1 MRGSRDAREE
11 PGDWMSEA
19 ALAPEVEAWLR
30 AGAGGRWA
38 CERVEETSIS
48 WLFFYPGRVLKLKK
62 PVDLGFVDFT
72 TPEQRRWA
80 AQREVAFNRRTAPDI
95 YRRVVTIVRGS
106 HGEVGAHF
114 SGEALDYGVE
124 MRRFDEDAILARRP
138 PPDGDFAED
147 LGRRIARFH
156 LSADRGTAG
165 CGANGMAYV
174 IGSNAEQLGACDGG
188 LDRAAVEELEALTAA
203 AFERLR
209 GLLDE
214 RAAEGFCRA
223 CHGDLHLSNIL
234 VERGEPVLF
243 DCIEFSDRLREIDVA
258 YDVAFLLMDL
268 VHRGAD
274 EAASRAFNGWLD
286 EAARGL
292 PASHWRGVAALPL
305 FQAVR
310 ACVRAHVNAREGDGE
325 AARRYLDAARR
336 YLQPSEP
343 RLVAVGGLSGSGK
356 STRARRL
363 APELGGPP
371 GAVLLRSDEIRKRLW
386 DVPPTE
392 RLGPEAYAPEA
403 TARVYASLFETAREV
418 LQAGLCVA
426 ADAVFLEPAQRAG
439 IEAAAREAG
448 APFEGIWMEAPEP
461 VLRGRLASRVSDASD
476 ADTEVLSGQL
486 ARDVGEIGWRRV
498 NG

>member
-1 MRGSRDAREE
+1 
-11 PGDWMSEA
+11 MSDA

-62 PVDLGFVDFT
+62 PVDFGFVDFT

-95 YRRVVTIVRGS
+95 YRRVVTIGRGE
-106 HGEVGAHF
+106 HGQIGSLS
-114 SGEALDYGVE
+114 SGDALDYGVE

-138 PPDGDFAED
+138 PPDGDFAEG
-147 LGRRIARFH
+147 LGRRIAQFH
-156 LSADRGTAG
+156 ISADRGSAG
-165 CGANGMAYV
+165 CGASGMAYV
-174 IGSNAEQLGACDGG
+174 IGSNTEQLAACGAG
-188 LDRAAVEELEALTAA
+188 LDRAAVADLDAMTKA

-209 GLLDE
+209 GLLDA
-214 RAAEGFCRA
+214 RVAEGFCRA

-274 EAASRAFNGWLD
+274 EAANRAFNGWLD

-292 PASHWRGVAALPL
+292 PASHWQGVSALPL
-305 FQAVR
+305 FQSVR
-310 ACVRAHVNAREGDGE
+310 ACVRAHVNARQGDRE
-325 AARRYLDAARR
+325 AAQRYLEAARR

-343 RLVAVGGLSGSGK
+343 RLIAVGGVSGSGK

-363 APELGGPP
+363 APELGGAP
-371 GAVLLRSDEIRKRLW
+371 GAVVLRSDEIRKRLW
-386 DVPPTE
+386 DVAPTQK
-392 RLGPEAYAPEA
+392 LGPEAYAPEA
-403 TARVYASLFETAREV
+403 TAKVYASLFATARQV
-418 LQAGLCVA
+418 LEAGLCVV
-426 ADAVFLEPAQRAG
+426 ADAAFLEPAQRAAV
-439 IEAAAREAG
+439 EAVAREAG
-448 APFEGIWMEAPEP
+448 APFEGIWMEAPEA
-461 VLRGRLASRVSDASD
+461 VLRGRLAARVSDASD
-476 ADTEVLSGQL
+476 ADSEVLSGQL
-486 ARDVGEIGWRRV
+486 GKDLGEIGWRRV